1 MQQLHVKKGGST
13 DLEINIKDMLK
24 NVSKEKTKG
33 SLMHEIG
40 MGKIIVIIVCGII
53 ILAGSFFDGSGS
65 KNSSSDEVSS
75 STSDNELG
83 EDEALNVMN
92 IYAKRQEEKLT
103 ELLESM
109 DGVGQAKVMVT
120 LAESEE
126 KVALKNTERG
136 ENKGKDSSDISEKSE
151 NVIVTN
157 GGDEKPY
164 VVSVTS
170 PKIAG
175 VAIVCEGADGG
186 KKDSEIIDM
195 VGALF
200 GIESHKI
207 KVTKMD

>member
-33 SLMHEIG
+33 SLMHEMG

-92 IYAKRQEEKLT
+92 IYAKRQEEKLR

-109 DGVGQAKVMVT
+109 DGVGQAKVMVM

>member
-92 IYAKRQEEKLT
+92 IYAKRQEEKLR

>member
-92 IYAKRQEEKLT
+92 IYAKRQEEKLR

-157 GGDEKPY
+157 GGNEKPY

>member
-1 MQQLHVKKGGST
+1 M
-13 DLEINIKDMLK
+13 
-24 NVSKEKTKG
+24 
-33 SLMHEIG
+33 
-40 MGKIIVIIVCGII
+40 
-53 ILAGSFFDGSGS
+53 
-65 KNSSSDEVSS
+65 S
-75 STSDNELG
+75 STSGNELG

-92 IYAKRQEEKLT
+92 IYAKRQEKKLT
-103 ELLESM
+103 KLLESM

-126 KVALKNTERG
+126 KVTLKDTERG

-151 NVIVTN
+151 SVIVTN
-157 GGDEKPY
+157 GGDENPY
-164 VVSVTS
+164 VVSVAS

>member
-40 MGKIIVIIVCGII
+40 MGKIIIIIVCGII
-53 ILAGSFFDGSGS
+53 ILAGSFLDGSGS
-65 KNSSSDEVSS
+65 KNSSSDDVS
-75 STSDNELG
+75 STSGNELG

-92 IYAKRQEEKLT
+92 IYAKRQEKKLT
-103 ELLESM
+103 KLLESM

-126 KVALKNTERG
+126 KVALKDTERG

-151 NVIVTN
+151 SVIVTD

-164 VVSVTS
+164 VVRCVNSNRLKTASRLSVTLIC
-170 PKIAG
+170 P
-175 VAIVCEGADGG
+175 V
-186 KKDSEIIDM
+186 
-195 VGALF
+195 
-200 GIESHKI
+200 
-207 KVTKMD
+207 